1 MGCAAPL
8 PPRCGAARGAVII
21 PCLLSSEAPES
32 AGHRARVTPPLKTK
46 PIRTV
51 LLWQLV
57 ATLVMAAIA
66 GVWVGG
72 HGAMSAMLGGIVN
85 LAAGVVYA
93 FLLGVG
99 LRARQ
104 VPDVG
109 TSLVAMLRAEAGKI
123 LVIVGGLWL
132 ALSTYQDLVP
142 AAFFTAFVVT
152 VVVFSMAIFVR
163 E

>member
-1 MGCAAPL
+1 M
-8 PPRCGAARGAVII
+8 
-21 PCLLSSEAPES
+21 EAPEG
-32 AGHRARVTPPLKTK
+32 AKHYLRVISPLKTK

-57 ATLVMAAIA
+57 ATLAMMAIA
-66 GVWVGG
+66 GVWAGG
-72 HGAMSAMLGGIVN
+72 HGAISAFLGGVVN

-99 LRARQ
+99 LGATQ
-104 VPDVG
+104 VPDAGV
-109 TSLVAMLRAEAGKI
+109 TLLAMLRAEGAKI
-123 LVIVGGLWL
+123 LVIIGGLWFVL
-132 ALSTYQDLVP
+132 TAYRDIVP

-152 VVVFSMAIFVR
+152 VIVFSMAFFVR

>member
-1 MGCAAPL
+1 MPANA
-8 PPRCGAARGAVII
+8 
-21 PCLLSSEAPES
+21 E
-32 AGHRARVTPPLKTK
+32 HHARVISPLKTK

-51 LLWQLV
+51 LLWQFL
-57 ATLVMAAIA
+57 ATLAMAAIA
-66 GVWVGG
+66 GVWAGG
-72 HGAMSAMLGGIVN
+72 DGALSALLGGSVN

-99 LRARQ
+99 LRAKP

-109 TSLVAMLRAEAGKI
+109 TSQFAMLRAEAAKI
-123 LVIVGGLWL
+123 LVIVGGLVL
-132 ALSTYQDLVP
+132 ALMTYRDLVP

-152 VVVFSMAIFVR
+152 VIVFSMAIFVR

>member
-1 MGCAAPL
+1 
-8 PPRCGAARGAVII
+8 VI
-21 PCLLSSEAPES
+21 S
-32 AGHRARVTPPLKTK
+32 PLKTK

-51 LLWQLV
+51 LLWQFL
-57 ATLVMAAIA
+57 ATLAMAAIA
-66 GVWVGG
+66 GVWAGG
-72 HGAMSAMLGGIVN
+72 DGALSALLGGSVN

-99 LRARQ
+99 LRAKP

-109 TSLVAMLRAEAGKI
+109 TSLFAMLRAEAAKI
-123 LVIVGGLWL
+123 LVIVGGLVL
-132 ALSTYQDLVP
+132 ALMTYRDLVP

-152 VVVFSMAIFVR
+152 VIVFSMAIFVR

>member
-1 MGCAAPL
+1 MPANA
-8 PPRCGAARGAVII
+8 
-21 PCLLSSEAPES
+21 E
-32 AGHRARVTPPLKTK
+32 HHARVISPLKTK

-51 LLWQLV
+51 LLWQFL
-57 ATLVMAAIA
+57 ATLAMAAIA
-66 GVWVGG
+66 GVWAGG
-72 HGAMSAMLGGIVN
+72 DGALSALLGGSVN

-99 LRARQ
+99 LRAKP

-109 TSLVAMLRAEAGKI
+109 TSLFAMLRAEAAKI
-123 LVIVGGLWL
+123 LVIVGGLVL
-132 ALSTYQDLVP
+132 ALMTYRDLVP

-152 VVVFSMAIFVR
+152 VIVFSMAIFVR